1 MSSRPDTDPFDDDAP
16 SPKIDRQQT
25 LELAVIGLGVALLAV
40 VLFLGMRCAVH
51 RIEDTVALLAS

>member
-1 MSSRPDTDPFDDDAP
+1 MSSRPETDPFDDEAP
-16 SPKIDRQQT
+16 PPDIDRQQT

-51 RIEDTVALLAS
+51 RIEHSVALLVT

>member
-1 MSSRPDTDPFDDDAP
+1 MPSRPDTDPFDDEAP
-16 SPKIDRQQT
+16 PPKVDHQQG

-40 VLFLGMRCAVH
+40 VFFLGMRCAVH